1 MNFGLNQYTKSKFST
16 VAPDRK
22 MSPSADIDCTP
33 RDSVDALLE
42 SWARTRPDLRF
53 EPVAVITRLA
63 RIRRHIDRELEPVFE
78 RFGLGPSTFE
88 ALVTLMRVAGDSGV
102 SQKRLADE
110 VGVTPGTM
118 SVRVDRLVAEGLA
131 ERRADPESKRNSL
144 VALTDRGREL
154 FERVAPVHLENE
166 RRLLAALSEEDREL
180 LVGLLRKLLVEFEG
194 SAPIDDNGQR
204 LGVVLTPAHVTI
216 GLRRSVGLSEVAGLL
231 VRTVDPGSPAAE
243 AGIESGDVLIAAGDR
258 ELRSS
263 SSLYA
268 AVRDSGRGPLALRL
282 LRGSDEV
289 DLEVKLGGGRDRE
302 RAGIEEP
309 ARQGEHCA

>member
-1 MNFGLNQYTKSKFST
+1 
-16 VAPDRK
+16 
-22 MSPSADIDCTP
+22 MSEPSADTDCTP
-33 RDSVDALLE
+33 PDSVDSLLE
-42 SWARTRPDLRF
+42 SWAEALPGLDI

-63 RIRRHIDRELEPVFE
+63 RIRRHLDRELESVFE

-88 ALVTLMRVAGDSGV
+88 ALVTLRRIAGDAGV
-102 SQKRLADE
+102 SQKRLADQ
-110 VGVTPGTM
+110 VGVTPGTI
-118 SVRVDRLVAEGLA
+118 SVRIDHLVAEGLA
-131 ERRADPESKRNSL
+131 ERRPDPESKRSSL
-144 VALTDRGREL
+144 VALTDQGRDL
-154 FERVAPVHLENE
+154 FDRVAPVHLENE

-216 GLRRSVGLSEVAGLL
+216 ELRRSVGLPEVAGLL
-231 VRTVDPGSPAAE
+231 VRSVAPGSPAAE

-258 ELRSS
+258 DLRSS

-268 AVRDSGRGPLALRL
+268 AVRDSGKNPLALRL

-289 DLEVKLGGGRDRE
+289 EINVQLGGARGRE
-302 RAGIEEP
+302 GGVEEP
-309 ARQGEHCA
+309 VGQGEHCV

>member
-1 MNFGLNQYTKSKFST
+1 MNE
-16 VAPDRK
+16 
-22 MSPSADIDCTP
+22 PSADTDCTP

-42 SWARTRPDLRF
+42 SWAQTRPDLAF

-78 RFGLGPSTFE
+78 RFGLSPSTFE
-88 ALVTLMRVAGDSGV
+88 ALVTLTRVAGDAGV

-110 VGVTPGTM
+110 FGVTPGTI

-131 ERRADPESKRNSL
+131 ERRPDPESKRNSL

-166 RRLLAALSEEDREL
+166 HRLLAALSDDDREV

-194 SAPIDDNGQR
+194 SAPIDGNGQR

-216 GLRRSVGLSEVAGLL
+216 GLRRSVGLPEVAGLL
-231 VRTVDPGSPAAE
+231 VRSVDPGSPAAA
-243 AGIESGDVLIAAGDR
+243 AGIEAGDVLIAAGGRD
-258 ELRSS
+258 LRSS

-289 DLEVKLGGGRDRE
+289 DVELKLGGARDRQ
-302 RAGIEEP
+302 RASVEEP

>member
-1 MNFGLNQYTKSKFST
+1 
-16 VAPDRK
+16 
-22 MSPSADIDCTP
+22 MSEPSADTDCTP
-33 RDSVDALLE
+33 PDSVDSLLE
-42 SWARTRPDLRF
+42 SWAEALPGLDI

-63 RIRRHIDRELEPVFE
+63 RIRRHLDRELESVFE

-88 ALVTLMRVAGDSGV
+88 ALVTLRRIAGDAGV

-110 VGVTPGTM
+110 VGVTPGTI
-118 SVRVDRLVAEGLA
+118 SVRIDHLVAEGLA
-131 ERRADPESKRNSL
+131 ERRPDPESKRSSL
-144 VALTDRGREL
+144 VALTDQGRDL
-154 FERVAPVHLENE
+154 FDRVAPVHLENE

-216 GLRRSVGLSEVAGLL
+216 ELRRSVGLPEVAGLL
-231 VRTVDPGSPAAE
+231 VRSVAPGSPAAE

-258 ELRSS
+258 DLRSS

-268 AVRDSGRGPLALRL
+268 AVRDSGKNPLALRL

-289 DLEVKLGGGRDRE
+289 EINVQLGGARGRE
-302 RAGIEEP
+302 GGVEEP
-309 ARQGEHCA
+309 VGQGEHCV